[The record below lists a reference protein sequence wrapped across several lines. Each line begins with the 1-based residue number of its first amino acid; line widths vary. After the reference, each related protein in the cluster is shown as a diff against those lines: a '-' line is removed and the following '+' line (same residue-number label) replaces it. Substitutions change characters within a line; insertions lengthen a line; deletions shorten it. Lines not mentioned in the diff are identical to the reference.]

1 MKSAINPINKRSR
14 PPLRKTRLLDGRQ
27 LRHINELRYI
37 WLVHVDVQTYEV
49 HTLEKTRGKS
59 DKEMG
64 CFRFRSENAARLAV
78 SQWVD
83 DLMVQSF
90 TAWNMCYDLED
101 TSPVRLETC
110 DHLPWFLWMEDKKIM
125 KKTKITTV
133 DMDGEV
139 HTHYAT
145 PDTYIDDDGVVYYRN
160 GEMWEKDVT
169 WEPKPEW
176 DDDLED
182 DDLETDVP
190 SVTKDN
196 TGKRQA
202 TYVSN
207 QYPTNNPYSHK
218 YVSKESALAQ
228 KLHTDQLREE
238 ECAKLAELAKLNA
251 ANALLEREVAVKRAL
266 EEVERIKEAK
276 IQKAKDFK
284 LAVDQ
289 AKKSLTDSQW
299 VIPIDGGIA
308 EIEVDC
314 GAVVIDQGAE
324 YSSSLSTE
332 AERSLRTA
340 PSAIVKGL
348 IQESGLVLI
357 DMTRI
362 HDVVVSGLPYGE
374 RLKHLKE
381 WCDSIQLKSGVTMVE
396 PLTNKKEKLSAIG
409 RSSVVIVDPNEIESI
424 KVLKDEQT
432 VTTQRGL

>member
-1 MKSAINPINKRSR
+1 MKHTTASCESSSLHKV
-14 PPLRKTRLLDGRQ
+14 RLLDGRQ

-37 WLVHVDVQTYEV
+37 WLVYVGLDRKGFQIYEV
-49 HTLEKTRGKS
+49 HTLEKARGKS
-59 DKEMG
+59 DKSFG

-83 DLMVQSF
+83 DLIAQSF
-90 TAWNMCYDLED
+90 TEYRMSYDLED
-101 TSPVRLETC
+101 RFPRERLETC
-110 DHLPWFLWMEDKKIM
+110 DHLPWSLWMEDKKIM

-133 DMDGEV
+133 DIDGKV

-145 PDTYIDDDGVVYYRN
+145 PDTYIDDDGVVYFRN

-169 WEPKPEW
+169 WEPEPEW

-182 DDLETDVP
+182 DDLED
-190 SVTKDN
+190 D
-196 TGKRQA
+196 
-202 TYVSN
+202 
-207 QYPTNNPYSHK
+207 
-218 YVSKESALAQ
+218 
-228 KLHTDQLREE
+228 DREE

-348 IQESGLVLI
+348 IRDSGLVLI

-362 HDVVVSGLPYGE
+362 HDVVVSGLSYGE

-381 WCDSIQLKSGVTMVE
+381 WCDSIQLKSGMTMVE
-396 PLTNKKEKLSAIG
+396 PLTNKKEKLNAIG
-409 RSSVVIVDPNEIESI
+409 KSSVVIVDPNEIESI
-424 KVLKDEQT
+424 KVLKNEQT
-432 VTTQRGL
+432 VTIQRGL